1 MGLSRS
7 ELVTLKAKIKAEM
20 QRRNGSGPSNRLW
33 TPSRAYGSVS
43 QFAGSEYD
51 FIHTPTKDGKIY
63 SEYGRKTVDL
73 LLQIHDIAGL
83 ESTVTGN
90 PIPKT
95 WNSSL
100 IQETDRLSREQFNGE
115 TQTTINARR
124 AAGESVGISPE
135 SSSCRAA
142 CTGLCIG
149 SCIGMCNGCL
159 QTCTASC
166 GTGCTGGLTVSTT

>member
-20 QRRNGSGPSNRLW
+20 QRRNGIGPSNRLW

-43 QFAGSEYD
+43 QFAGGEYD
-51 FIHTPTKDGKIY
+51 FIHTPTKDDKIY
-63 SEYGRKTVDL
+63 SEYGRKTIDL
-73 LLQIHDIAGL
+73 LMQIYDIAGL

-100 IQETDRLSREQFNGE
+100 IAETDRLSQEQFNAVLLE
-115 TQTTINARR
+115 ALNPSSLRCWRQNACYFADREDLYSLHQK
-124 AAGESVGISPE
+124 AADVIVG
-135 SSSCRAA
+135 
-142 CTGLCIG
+142 
-149 SCIGMCNGCL
+149 
-159 QTCTASC
+159 
-166 GTGCTGGLTVSTT
+166 